1 MTQAYDLMDTD
12 VSLLEVAR
20 FGEPEVKEALF
31 NLSFDQL
38 ERLRKFSGVVLE
50 EKYNR
55 NHSRVPAYGNL
66 PRNFS
71 VRQVTRFFS
80 VVSNDRLKVSFL
92 VMLLFGL
99 RVGELDGLVWLRDQ
113 RLLRVRNFKCRR
125 DEYLPVFD
133 SAEAVLTSF
142 FSEPMHSTKK
152 LRYYFRLVCEDA
164 GDEFTYVYGY
174 SSHENPRQLF
184 QFTTHSL
191 RHTAATLFF
200 NCTNNPYKVSCFLR
214 HSKSSH
220 FGSTA
225 TYMHYSLD
233 DMRDDLEKTFENL
246 IDDLS

>member
-1 MTQAYDLMDTD
+1 MVASSSMHSE

-31 NLSFDQL
+31 QLSFDQL

-55 NHSRVPAYGNL
+55 NHSRTPAYGNL

-71 VRQVTRFFS
+71 QRQLKKFFS
-80 VVSNDRLKVSFL
+80 VIRNHRLKTSFL

-125 DEYLPVFD
+125 DEYLPVFGA
-133 SAEAVLTSF
+133 AEAVLTSF
-142 FSEPMHSTKK
+142 FSEPRHSTQK
-152 LRYYFRLVCEDA
+152 LRYHFRTICA
-164 GDEFTYVYGY
+164 ASGDEFTYVYGY
-174 SSHENPRQLF
+174 SSHKNPRQLY
-184 QFTTHSL
+184 QFTTHTL

-200 NCTNNPYKVSCFLR
+200 NSTNNPYKVGCFLR
-214 HSKSSH
+214 HSKGGK
-220 FGSTA
+220 FGTTA

-233 DMRDDLEKTFENL
+233 DMREDLQATFKDL
-246 IDDLS
+246 ISNPL